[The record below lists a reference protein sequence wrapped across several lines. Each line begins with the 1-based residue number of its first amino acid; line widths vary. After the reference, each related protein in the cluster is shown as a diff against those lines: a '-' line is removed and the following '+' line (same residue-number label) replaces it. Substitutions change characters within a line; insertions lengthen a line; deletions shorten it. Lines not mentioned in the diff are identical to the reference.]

1 MHATNPTIDD
11 CARQGRSVL
20 KVIFAALLLVTALV
34 LASTFGAL
42 GAWSD
47 RLDQSAPM
55 VPLAIILFC
64 AWVRHKQHHPG
75 GSAARKSLWNALF
88 QDEFRQQSIARA
100 VRVGFV
106 VVLLVQ
112 LPLAFTLGQQAT
124 MLHMAAM
131 ACLSM
136 LAGAIAFLGA
146 FLYIGRADA

>member
-20 KVIFAALLLVTALV
+20 TVMFAALLLVTALV

-42 GAWSD
+42 GAWSE
-47 RLDQSAPM
+47 RLDRSAPM

-75 GSAARKSLWNALF
+75 GNGARKSLWNALF

-112 LPLAFTLGQQAT
+112 LPLAFTLGQQT
-124 MLHMAAM
+124 TLHM

-136 LAGAIAFLGA
+136 LAGALAFLGA
-146 FLYIGRADA
+146 FLYLGRAEA